1 MVSAPA
7 DGGEDW
13 NKGVSLMNGT
23 NAVIPPTLTV
33 KTFAGKPQLSDLGLG
48 AMISAMGGVQ
58 AGFFTGDLAELVIC
72 NGPVPP
78 EEDAALKNHLSGKY
92 GMNNLKTTKTNT
104 P

>member
-1 MVSAPA
+1 
-7 DGGEDW
+7 
-13 NKGVSLMNGT
+13 MNGT

-92 GMNNLKTTKTNT
+92 GIK
-104 P
+104 